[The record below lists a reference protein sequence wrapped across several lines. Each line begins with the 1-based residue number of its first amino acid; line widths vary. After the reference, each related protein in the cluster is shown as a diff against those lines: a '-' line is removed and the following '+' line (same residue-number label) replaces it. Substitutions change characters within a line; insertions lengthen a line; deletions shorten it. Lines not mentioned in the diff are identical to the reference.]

1 MRALNSNSFRPAAK
15 EALHRSRA
23 YNITTKPISSS
34 RCLRTLTSSSHT
46 MIKHEH
52 KRYNPSDIQ
61 LVQKRSNFSFAG
73 PRKLS
78 DVMKVD
84 LLQDKSNTEISDV
97 WMTYHE
103 GKEKVHGIVMDG
115 KKGRNL
121 LSKAAQCPFFIQPVF
136 RGEGHFMIV
145 SQFQTPNYFLLA
157 LLEDYKMDPAAAQ
170 PILTVSVF
178 DDLAET
184 KDVVLL
190 RCDIINRGIED
201 DEGYKLCQ
209 NLINDYLEFE
219 GVHMFNKKPDAFDV
233 DEFVKEKEQ
242 KWNE

>member
-1 MRALNSNSFRPAAK
+1 M
-15 EALHRSRA
+15 
-23 YNITTKPISSS
+23 
-34 RCLRTLTSSSHT
+34 
-46 MIKHEH
+46 
-52 KRYNPSDIQ
+52 
-61 LVQKRSNFSFAG
+61 V
-73 PRKLS
+73 
-78 DVMKVD
+78 
-84 LLQDKSNTEISDV
+84 
-97 WMTYHE
+97 
-103 GKEKVHGIVMDG
+103 
-115 KKGRNL
+115 
-121 LSKAAQCPFFIQPVF
+121 
-136 RGEGHFMIV
+136 V

-157 LLEDYKMDPAAAQ
+157 LLEDYKMNPAAAQ

-219 GVHMFNKKPDAFDV
+219 GVHMFNKNPDAFDV